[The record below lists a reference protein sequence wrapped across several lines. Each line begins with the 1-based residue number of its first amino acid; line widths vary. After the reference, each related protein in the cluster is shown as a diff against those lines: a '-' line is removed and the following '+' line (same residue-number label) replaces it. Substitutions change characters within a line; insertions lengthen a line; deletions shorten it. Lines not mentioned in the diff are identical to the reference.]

1 MPDETVIPDETI
13 VETPPAVQRLCS
25 EIQLFDLC
33 GLDSC
38 RFKQSRFCTNEEL
51 VAKFE
56 SIKEKDEQSSLLYD
70 EEEEADED
78 SESDFDE
85 FDDSFD
91 GDDEF
96 S

>member
-1 MPDETVIPDETI
+1 MSDDP
-13 VETPPAVQRLCS
+13 VEVPSPAAQRLCT

-33 GLDSC
+33 DLDRC

-51 VAKFE
+51 LAKFE
-56 SIKEKDEQSSLLYD
+56 SIKEEDEQNALAYED
-70 EEEEADED
+70 EEIDDDDAE
-78 SESDFDE
+78 SESDFDD

-91 GDDEF
+91 ADDEI

>member
-1 MPDETVIPDETI
+1 MADETVAELS
-13 VETPPAVQRLCS
+13 PAAQRLCS

-33 GLDSC
+33 DLDSC
-38 RFKQSRFCTNEEL
+38 RFKRNRFCTNEEL

-56 SIKEKDEQSSLLYD
+56 SIKEEEEQSDLLYED
-70 EEEEADED
+70 EETDDDAD
-78 SESDFDE
+78 SETDFDD
-85 FDDSFD
+85 FADIND

>member
-1 MPDETVIPDETI
+1 MPDETVE
-13 VETPPAVQRLCS
+13 ELTPAAQRLCS

-33 GLDSC
+33 DLDSC
-38 RFKQSRFCTNEEL
+38 RFKRSRFCTNEEL

-56 SIKEKDEQSSLLYD
+56 AIKEEDDQSHLLYED
-70 EEEEADED
+70 EEGDDETE
-78 SESDFDE
+78 SETDFDNV
-85 FDDSFD
+85 DDSFD

>member
-1 MPDETVIPDETI
+1 MVDETVAAAS
-13 VETPPAVQRLCS
+13 PASERLCS

-33 GLDSC
+33 DLDSC
-38 RFKQSRFCTNEEL
+38 RFKRGRFCTNEEL

-56 SIKEKDEQSSLLYD
+56 AINEEDVQNALLYEN
-70 EEEEADED
+70 EEDGDDAN
-78 SESDFDE
+78 SETDFDD

-91 GDDEF
+91 DDDEF

>member
-1 MPDETVIPDETI
+1 MQNETVAELS
-13 VETPPAVQRLCS
+13 PAAQRLCS

-33 GLDSC
+33 DLDSC
-38 RFKQSRFCTNEEL
+38 RFKLGRFCTNEEL

-56 SIKEKDEQSSLLYD
+56 AIKEEDDQSALLYED
-70 EEEEADED
+70 GGADDEAD
-78 SESDFDE
+78 SETDFDDFDD
-85 FDDSFD
+85 FDDSND